1 MVLESL
7 PTFTPPVEP
16 VVPAATFVQGVVPA
30 GTPAQHVLPAT
41 PVQPAA
47 AVAPVQPVVP
57 AGTSAELV
65 TSVQQ
70 VVSHETSTNDL
81 HPKKALLHS
90 NNKAFK

>member
-1 MVLESL
+1 M
-7 PTFTPPVEP
+7 
-16 VVPAATFVQGVVPA
+16 PAAFVQGVVPA
-30 GTPAQHVLPAT
+30 GTPAQHVLPATPVQPVVPAT

-70 VVSHETSTNDL
+70 VVSHETSANDL
-81 HPKKALLHS
+81 HPKKDLLHS